1 MKKEKKQ
8 NHNLQPYF
16 MPLTFLL
23 TQTSSNWKLSSATE
37 SVVIFKPVETE
48 DPTAAICF
56 VPREDDKTKVYAIL
70 QGKGLQQD
78 LIIQKEIK
86 PKDYLAVSAQMH
98 EIIFSDE
105 GFEL

>member
-1 MKKEKKQ
+1 
-8 NHNLQPYF
+8 

-37 SVVIFKPVETE
+37 SLVIFKPIETL
-48 DPTAAICF
+48 DPTAGISF
-56 VPREDDKTKVYAIL
+56 VPREDKPEKVYAIL
-70 QGKGLQQD
+70 QGKGTQQD

-86 PKDYLAVSAQMH
+86 LKDYLSVAAGMH

-105 GFEL
+105 FDL